1 MAGLTP
7 GFGRGGP
14 RGSGA
19 WPRVRSLLVLWRPE
33 VMLLAVAAFPWL
45 DWVARRTLGGFGP
58 AWDDA
63 FLILSIAVLLWCVIV
78 LRRWELW
85 TVPIALPTLLALA
98 AAIGSVVVRDVPGD
112 VALFAL
118 RVLFQPLLFYF
129 LGFLFPKNKRWVQWA
144 VAVFVLASVALAL
157 HGLYQYVTHAPM
169 PARWVDVRETDIGT
183 RAYSIIENPNG
194 LGAFLLM
201 GTLVSLSL
209 ALARGLRRLHTAA
222 HGRGVRRPTGRGG
235 GDVQP
240 GRLARSGGGDP
251 GAPHHGLPALP
262 GAARRRRRGGLV
274 RGAAGRSS
282 TG

>member
-1 MAGLTP
+1 
-7 GFGRGGP
+7 
-14 RGSGA
+14 
-19 WPRVRSLLVLWRPE
+19 
-33 VMLLAVAAFPWL
+33 MLLAVAAFPWL

-63 FLILSIAVLLWCVIV
+63 FLILSIAVLLWCVLV

-98 AAIGSVVVRDVPGD
+98 AAVGSVVVRDVPGD
-112 VALFAL
+112 VALFAM

-129 LGFLFPKNKRWVQWA
+129 LGFLFPKNKRWVQWT
-144 VAVFVLASVALAL
+144 VAVFVLAGVALAL

-194 LGAFLLM
+194 LAAFLLM
-201 GTLVSLSL
+201 G
-209 ALARGLRRLHTAA
+209 ALIYVEPGSDPRSPQPAQAGDGRGL
-222 HGRGVRRPTGRGG
+222 RRPTGRSGR
-235 GDVQP
+235 DLQP
-240 GRLARSGGGDP
+240 GRLAGAGCWDP
-251 GAPHHGLPALP
+251 GPPRHGPPAVP
-262 GAARRRRRGGLV
+262 GAAGRRRGGGLV
-274 RGAAGRSS
+274 RGAAGRSP